1 MPNQSRLQ
9 FGLIL
14 GLGVGVVNGGSC
26 VNCSRDMSCGARSTR
41 HAIFAAVSLF
51 AGKAQPCKYR
61 PYMVKLTLWF
71 EEPLQRL
78 PANQICNGRVG
89 HQRIEEARAA
99 VESAVRVLLNNAVRL
114 VPIHPGVN
122 QRQ

>member
-1 MPNQSRLQ
+1 
-9 FGLIL
+9 
-14 GLGVGVVNGGSC
+14 
-26 VNCSRDMSCGARSTR
+26 
-41 HAIFAAVSLF
+41 
-51 AGKAQPCKYR
+51 
-61 PYMVKLTLWF
+61 MVKLTLWF

-89 HQRIEEARAA
+89 HQRIEEARAT

-114 VPIHPGVN
+114 VPVHPGVN